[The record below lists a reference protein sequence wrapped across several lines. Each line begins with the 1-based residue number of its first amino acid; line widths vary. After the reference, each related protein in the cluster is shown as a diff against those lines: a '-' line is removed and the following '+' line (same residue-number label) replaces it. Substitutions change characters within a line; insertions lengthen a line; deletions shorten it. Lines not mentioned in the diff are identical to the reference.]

1 MVERRQ
7 ANDKP
12 SEDELETRKSE
23 RLAKMSD
30 EEKAIIEKFGFPD
43 VAIMVKNE
51 ARDLPA
57 GAIIT
62 QPYFSDLPV
71 TVTLK

>member
-1 MVERRQ
+1 
-7 ANDKP
+7 
-12 SEDELETRKSE
+12 
-23 RLAKMSD
+23 MSD